1 MIVGIVSGLALMLGG
16 ALVLAEPNQL
26 LADLRLPG
34 ATARSRRMR
43 GVAVDFMSSVVPY
56 LGPSFVRAYR
66 FLEATPATLLGPA
79 AVGVGMVGVF
89 ALALGGP
96 KMAPLGLLGLVYP
109 VVALPMQADGARR
122 RLVAQLPDFGLYL
135 GIFLELGYSMHR
147 AMAEATKY
155 MTGPLRKELDRVLT
169 RLVVEPNPEAA
180 IRSLSD
186 RIGNPDAALFFD
198 AVLAGW
204 NTDAPVA
211 VMRGITETM
220 DRLRDG
226 AITARTG
233 RIPNTMQVLILVALV
248 DTLLLWGVP
257 FITSMMAHMS
267 AFSGGL

>member
-1 MIVGIVSGLALMLGG
+1 MGIASALMLMLGG
-16 ALVLAEPNQL
+16 ALVLAEPNEL
-26 LADLRLPG
+26 LADLRLAMPEG
-34 ATARSRRMR
+34 RSRRMR
-43 GVAVDFMSSVVPY
+43 VAAVDFVSSILPY
-56 LGPSFVRAYR
+56 LGPSFVGAYR

-79 AVGVGMVGVF
+79 ATGVGMVGVF

-96 KMAPLGLLGLVYP
+96 KAAPVALLGLAFP
-109 VVALPMQADGARR
+109 VVALPMQADGLRK

-186 RIGNPDAALFFD
+186 RIGNTDAGLFFD
-198 AVLAGW
+198 AVLSGW
-204 NTDAPVA
+204 NTNAPVE
-211 VMRGITETM
+211 VMRGITQTM

-257 FITSMMAHMS
+257 FVTSMMAHMS
-267 AFSGGL
+267 TFSGGL